1 MARCPVLAEAGV
13 WEICACQDTDSLFDV
28 FNAAA
33 ANRASKGYGASIA
46 AVAFGGFAAALIAY
60 AFAPEQLQVG
70 RDSIVSRN
78 GPPEVV
84 STMSMFKEQ
93 EAMNDTVR
101 RRRSEALS
109 IRPLSGHIG
118 AEVQGIQLGSQMAP
132 NDIRFI
138 TQALLTHRVIF
149 FRRQHHLDDLAQ
161 ELFAQAFGEIVKH
174 PTMGGK
180 TGSAILEL
188 HSHEGGRAN
197 SWHTD
202 VTFGLRPPK
211 LSVLRALA
219 LPDAGGDT
227 VWANTVAA
235 YQHLPSSLQD
245 LVDKLWAVH
254 GNDFDYA
261 ASRVELL
268 HDPVAKE
275 YRKKYAAQVI
285 KTEHPVVQIHPE
297 TGEKSLLLGHYAQR
311 FVQYDTHDSNRLYEI
326 LQAHITRLENTVRWH
341 WATGD
346 VAIWDNRS
354 TQHYAINDYGDA
366 TRVMRRV
373 TVIGDIPVAVDGRKS
388 VPHEA

>member
-1 MARCPVLAEAGV
+1 MGNLRLPRHRQPVRRVQHCRGEPRL
-13 WEICACQDTDSLFDV
+13 Q
-28 FNAAA
+28 
-33 ANRASKGYGASIA
+33 GYGASIA

-60 AFAPEQLQVG
+60 AFAPEQVQVG

-149 FRRQHHLDDLAQ
+149 FRRQHHLDDRAQ

-341 WATGD
+341 WAAGD

>member
-1 MARCPVLAEAGV
+1 M
-13 WEICACQDTDSLFDV
+13 T
-28 FNAAA
+28 
-33 ANRASKGYGASIA
+33 
-46 AVAFGGFAAALIAY
+46 
-60 AFAPEQLQVG
+60 
-70 RDSIVSRN
+70 
-78 GPPEVV
+78 
-84 STMSMFKEQ
+84 
-93 EAMNDTVR
+93 
-101 RRRSEALS
+101 
-109 IRPLSGHIG
+109 
-118 AEVQGIQLGSQMAP
+118 
-132 NDIRFI
+132 
-138 TQALLTHRVIF
+138 
-149 FRRQHHLDDLAQ
+149 
-161 ELFAQAFGEIVKH
+161 
-174 PTMGGK
+174 
-180 TGSAILEL
+180 
-188 HSHEGGRAN
+188 
-197 SWHTD
+197 
-202 VTFGLRPPK
+202 
-211 LSVLRALA
+211 

-341 WATGD
+341 WAAGD